1 MNVKRII
8 VDEKDG
14 CVACPFCVRVNDYMR
29 DYYECKVTG
38 RKIFDCT
45 GMKYRE
51 YIEKFEEIGTPDW
64 CPLVVDECCEWV
76 GVVIEKSEHSK
87 TVEYK
92 NPHMNIKSQIDYFN
106 PNEFKYCFTCGKR
119 IKYVEV
125 E

>member
-1 MNVKRII
+1 MQVKMII
-8 VDEKDG
+8 VDELPEKCWECD
-14 CVACPFCVRVNDYMR
+14 ACQGISPDYFYCMAKHIDVDAHSTR
-29 DYYECKVTG
+29 
-38 RKIFDCT
+38 
-45 GMKYRE
+45 
-51 YIEKFEEIGTPDW
+51 PDW

-106 PNEFKYCFTCGKR
+106 PNEFKYYFTCGKR